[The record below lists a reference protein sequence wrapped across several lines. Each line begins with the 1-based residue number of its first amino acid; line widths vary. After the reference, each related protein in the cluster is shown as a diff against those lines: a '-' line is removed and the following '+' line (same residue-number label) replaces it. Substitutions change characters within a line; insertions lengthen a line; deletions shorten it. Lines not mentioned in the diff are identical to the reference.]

1 MPSVLQAWPRERLC
15 RMSRQWVCVGM
26 KNVKNK
32 VKGEAKNTF
41 SYLTENGSVWLSCI
55 NVCNRLR
62 LFPEI
67 RRDQTVLLKK
77 KVQKR
82 FSIYIRP
89 INPSKWS
96 FQLFHKST
104 VITIFYALLEL
115 FFLTTKWGR
124 KVIYATLNVAML
136 LVTDRLIWVLLLRFS
151 HIAIFSE
158 YREWSEVSFSLLGK
172 NASLQL
178 RYVKQHFWT
187 HVSNLKADQLLQQ
200 KSTPGATPVG

>member
-1 MPSVLQAWPRERLC
+1 MPSVLQAWPREHLC

-32 VKGEAKNTF
+32 VKGEAKKEYTKNTF
-41 SYLTENGSVWLSCI
+41 CYLTENGSVWLSCI

-62 LFPEI
+62 LFLEV
-67 RRDQTVLLKK
+67 RRDQTVLLKKK

-124 KVIYATLNVAML
+124 KVIYVTLNVAML

-158 YREWSEVSFSLLGK
+158 YRENIQSVSVFWVK
-172 NASLQL
+172 MP
-178 RYVKQHFWT
+178 RY
-187 HVSNLKADQLLQQ
+187 N
-200 KSTPGATPVG
+200 

>member
-1 MPSVLQAWPRERLC
+1 MHH
-15 RMSRQWVCVGM
+15 
-26 KNVKNK
+26 
-32 VKGEAKNTF
+32 
-41 SYLTENGSVWLSCI
+41 
-55 NVCNRLR
+55 VCNRLR

-67 RRDQTVLLKK
+67 RCDQTVLLKK

-136 LVTDRLIWVLLLRFS
+136 LVTDRLI
-151 HIAIFSE
+151 
-158 YREWSEVSFSLLGK
+158 
-172 NASLQL
+172 
-178 RYVKQHFWT
+178 
-187 HVSNLKADQLLQQ
+187 
-200 KSTPGATPVG
+200 